1 MSGRIQAPFKN
12 SPGGNVRKFCAA
24 AGSIQEDPVE
34 TVIGV
39 FESRDRAETALKE
52 LIQKQVPQE
61 SIMFLSRSE
70 NEVVTLAKDLGG
82 FAGGFVGGAAGLTAS
97 VVAATL
103 FMIPG
108 LGQVFAL
115 GVGATALL
123 GLAGA
128 KTGSAL
134 GKAVSNE
141 SELPQP
147 TIDEEHTQLFRK
159 LLQQGKSLIV
169 VRTEWHEVAATAS
182 EILDRLGVAT
192 QERAPGRMQAVTRMS
207 GDVAVVDIIG
217 RITVG
222 EGNLALRQLIG
233 DLAAKGNHKVLL
245 NLAQL
250 DYVDSAGIGELVR
263 SLTTLRKNGGQL
275 KLLSPSKKVADM
287 LQMTSLNS
295 VFDIRTDEA
304 AAVGSFST
312 LSAGA

>member
-1 MSGRIQAPFKN
+1 VSGRFDVRSN
-12 SPGGNVRKFCAA
+12 SYKAVTHRQTVRPT
-24 AGSIQEDPVE
+24 GSIQEDPVE

-39 FESRDRAETALKE
+39 FESRDRAEEALKE
-52 LIQKQVPQE
+52 LIKKQVPQE
-61 SIMFLSRSE
+61 SIVFLSRSE
-70 NEVVTLAKDLGG
+70 NEVVTLGKDLGA

-159 LLQQGKSLIV
+159 MLEKGRSLIV

-182 EILDRLGVAT
+182 EILDRLGIAV
-192 QERAPGRMQAVTRMS
+192 QERSSGRMQTVTRAS
-207 GDVAVVDIIG
+207 GDVTVVDISG
-217 RITVG
+217 KITVG

-233 DLAAKGNHKVLL
+233 GLVEKGNNKVLL

-295 VFDIRTDEA
+295 VFDIQQDEA
-304 AAVGSFST
+304 AAVRSFGA
-312 LSAGA
+312 SAATA